1 MRFLLLIVL
10 LLVADRPIHAECI
23 APGCEEA
30 TAVVAAARATAR
42 AVLTREAPTQT
53 STPTPVPTWTP
64 TQTST
69 PTPVPTWTP
78 TQTST
83 PTSVPTSD
91 PTVITTPE
99 PEAAMISE
107 TVTPARETTQKAT
120 TGASPLLV
128 LVGFV
133 LIVIALALAMIF
145 APRWL
150 RHGN

>member
-42 AVLTREAPTQT
+42 AVLTREA
-53 STPTPVPTWTP
+53 P